1 MLGRQPMEA
10 FFSDP
15 ATLKRLSPLLQWGAI
30 GLVALGALVQT
41 AKHLVD
47 LRERSLSSALARE
60 KEDTRAKKEAALQAA
75 LVKIRSDFDKLA
87 ASSNELRERAARAE
101 AMAPKLDQR
110 GRIVAGPN
118 VTYSSEFSEGI
129 ARAERLLSAGD
140 LDGAYQIGEELRAK
154 RDDFGLAYFILAIVE
169 GERKH
174 VDVCET
180 YLNKALACGV
190 DDWHQALCF
199 YNLAEIAT
207 ERGQEAESFDYIRQA
222 HRKAPTDPHIEA
234 AYEKLPPE
242 YR

>member
-1 MLGRQPMEA
+1 MEA

-15 ATLKRLSPLLQWGAI
+15 AALKRLSPLLQWGAI
-30 GLVALGALVQT
+30 GLVAMGALVQT
-41 AKHLVD
+41 AKHFVD
-47 LRERSLSSALARE
+47 LRERNLSSALARD
-60 KEDTRAKKEAALQAA
+60 KDDVQAKKEAALQAA
-75 LVKIRSDFDKLA
+75 LAKSKSDCDKLA
-87 ASSNELRERAARAE
+87 ALSKDLQERIGKAE
-101 AMAPKLDQR
+101 AMAPKLDRR

-118 VTYSSEFSEGI
+118 VTYASEFSEGI
-129 ARAERLLSAGD
+129 SRAERLLSTGD

-174 VDVCET
+174 VDVCEA
-180 YLNKALACGV
+180 YLKKAMACGV
-190 DDWHQALCF
+190 DDWHEALCF

-207 ERGQEAESFDYIRQA
+207 DRGQEAESFDYIRQA

-234 AYEKLPPE
+234 VYEKLPPE